1 MNITITRTDVED
13 ITGLIPTDTELDEIV
28 RKLERDYRAQ
38 LFAGSLSIIAPA
50 VVGSG
55 TSLVRRKLRQIGV
68 ENFEE
73 ALFCATYEDII
84 SVLEE
89 EVASSPEYEQEALDW
104 AGVLQ
109 AAVDAVR
116 SANLYQPISEAVSG
130 ILYADDR
137 FQS

>member
-1 MNITITRTDVED
+1 MYITLTRTDVEEL
-13 ITGLIPTDTELDEIV
+13 TGLCPTDTELDEIV
-28 RKLERDYRAQ
+28 RKLERDYCAQ
-38 LFAGSLSIIAPA
+38 LYAGSLEIIATA
-50 VVGSG
+50 VIDPG
-55 TSLVRRKLRQIGV
+55 TSEVRKKLRQIGV

-89 EVASSPEYEQEALDW
+89 EVASIPEHEQEAMDW
-104 AGVLQ
+104 HRLLQ

-137 FQS
+137 FKP